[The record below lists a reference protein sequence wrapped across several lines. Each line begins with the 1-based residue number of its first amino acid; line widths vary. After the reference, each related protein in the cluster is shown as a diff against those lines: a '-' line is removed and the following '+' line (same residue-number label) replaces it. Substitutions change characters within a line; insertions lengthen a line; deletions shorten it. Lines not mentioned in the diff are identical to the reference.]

1 MNKRLFLMLL
11 VFGAVLVSGTLCAQE
26 KDLAVQDVNKD
37 DLGNVTDQFQEYFF
51 EALKQKGIEN
61 YEKALQALQKCEEL
75 QPESAVIYFEK
86 ARNYNALEN
95 YDKAITNLKKSH
107 QLAPAREDVLN
118 ELYKTYT
125 RAKRYPEAI
134 LSLKKLIE
142 IDIDYKQELANLY
155 LMNQQY
161 DEALQAIEE
170 LDKERG
176 ASSYRNKLRQQIYAR
191 TGNIGAQISNLQKA
205 IKKQPENEK
214 NYLNLIYIYSDR
226 GDEEAAY
233 KTALKL
239 QENVP
244 GSSLV
249 HLALYKFYLEMEQ
262 PEEAIKSMKIVFKSE
277 EIDAKSKYKVLND
290 FLRFVDNNPNYEDEL
305 MAVSKT
311 LREKENLPKL
321 YKQLGVYYM
330 KRGENEDAL
339 NFFKKGLTDNPND
352 FELVRNTLFLQLEL
366 KKYKDARDLSKEML
380 EIFPTQPVLY
390 LFKGVA
396 LNKLQEFNEAI
407 EILTFGLDY
416 LIGNPKMEI
425 DFYAQLEHA
434 HQKLGNAKESA
445 AYKNKAEQL
454 IKELQ

>member
-1 MNKRLFLMLL
+1 MLL
-11 VFGAVLVSGTLCAQE
+11 VFGAVLASGNLCAQE
-26 KDLAVQDVNKD
+26 KDLAVQDVNED

-61 YEKALQALQKCEEL
+61 YEKALRALQRCEEL

-86 ARNYNALEN
+86 GRNHNALEN
-95 YDKAITNLKKSH
+95 YDQAITNLKKA
-107 QLAPAREDVLN
+107 QELAPTREDVLQ

-142 IDIDYKQELANLY
+142 IDKNYKQELANLY

-205 IKKQPENEK
+205 INEQPKNEK

-226 GDEEAAY
+226 GNEEEAY

-262 PEEAIKSMKIVFKSE
+262 PEEAIKSMKTVFKSE

-290 FLRFVDNNPNYEDEL
+290 FLRFVDHNPNYEDEL

-321 YKQLGVYYM
+321 YEQLGVYYM

-339 NFFKKGLTDNPND
+339 NFLEEGLADNPND

-366 KKYKDARDLSKEML
+366 KKYKDARDLSEEML
-380 EIFPTQPVLY
+380 EVFPTQPVLY

-416 LIGNPKMEI
+416 LIGNPGMEI
-425 DFYAQLEHA
+425 DFYTQLELA
-434 HQKLGNAKESA
+434 HQRLGNVKESQ
-445 AYKNKAEQL
+445 AYKTKAEQL